1 MDTTDSGRFR
11 RIDSW
16 CDRLRQIR
24 TATECAHIYACLI
37 VTKTIVLCMHIC
49 TERSCTHACAQ
60 IWYTC
65 IARLACAHMLFVA
78 TYACLHCMCTYISV
92 HIYVFSVCI
101 HVLHCTLYLFSFYIN
116 SFRIIYF
123 CDILALSW
131 HGNLRIR
138 SARM

>member
-92 HIYVFSVCI
+92 HIYVFLYAYMFCI
-101 HVLHCTLYLFSFYIN
+101 ALYICSLFILIHFASYIFATFWLYLGT
-116 SFRIIYF
+116 
-123 CDILALSW
+123 AT
-131 HGNLRIR
+131 
-138 SARM
+138 